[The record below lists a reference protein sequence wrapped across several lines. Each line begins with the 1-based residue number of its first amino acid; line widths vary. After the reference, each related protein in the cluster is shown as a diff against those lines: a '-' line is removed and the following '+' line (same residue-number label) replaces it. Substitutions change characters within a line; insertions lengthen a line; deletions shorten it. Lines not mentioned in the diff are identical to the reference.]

1 MKKPDTSTGNYE
13 MVVSFFKSSLEHLA
27 QQEPINFGI
36 VTKTPRS
43 KMTHSL
49 FTTDVY
55 SFDYGSNSLE
65 HQMFSNEENNSYFNN
80 KFSN

>member
-13 MVVSFFKSSLEHLA
+13 MAVSFFKSSLEHLA

-43 KMTHSL
+43 KMTYSL

-55 SFDYGSNSLE
+55 TFDYDSNRLE
-65 HQMFSNEENNSYFNN
+65 HQLFSNEENNSYFNN